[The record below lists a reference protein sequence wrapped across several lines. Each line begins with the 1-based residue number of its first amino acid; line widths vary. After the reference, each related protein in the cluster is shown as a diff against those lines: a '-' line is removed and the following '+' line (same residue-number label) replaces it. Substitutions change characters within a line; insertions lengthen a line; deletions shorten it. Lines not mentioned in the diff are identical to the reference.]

1 MATLSGVSTCPHMLA
16 LLGTFKSH
24 MAFNQS
30 QVLTYPSKRA
40 HSISKLT
47 LRSYNPSPHSCK
59 GVSHL

>member
-1 MATLSGVSTCPHMLA
+1 MSTHA
-16 LLGTFKSH
+16 HSLLGTFNSH

-30 QVLTYPSKRA
+30 QVLTYSSKRA

-47 LRSYNPSPHSCK
+47 LKSYNPSPHSCM